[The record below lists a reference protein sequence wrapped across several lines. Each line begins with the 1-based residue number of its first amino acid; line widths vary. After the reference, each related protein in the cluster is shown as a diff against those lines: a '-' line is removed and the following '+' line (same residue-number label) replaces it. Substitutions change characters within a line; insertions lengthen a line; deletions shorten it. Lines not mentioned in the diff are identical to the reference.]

1 MVGLGNLFMAASC
14 HVCSFR
20 PSCIV
25 ASAKKEGL
33 DQFSDALRRYSVKA
47 KGRTIFNQGE
57 PNEAFIFLCSGVV
70 KVVKSLPDGRDVIL
84 EVLPA
89 SSILNVPPATTTF
102 QHPFSAVTLSDVTE
116 LASIKKVD
124 LFNLLNSYP
133 TLGDNLCG
141 HVSRRFVIAFNMLSS
156 MQLGVKYRI
165 LTILSFFRD
174 AWKAESRAGYVKIPL
189 TQGELAQLIQTT
201 PETISR
207 TLRRL
212 KEEHL
217 VRISPKGELAVAEAA
232 LRDYLTEE

>member
-1 MVGLGNLFMAASC
+1 MAASC
-14 HVCSFR
+14 HVCAFR

-25 ASAKKEGL
+25 AGANKDGL

-47 KGRTIFNQGE
+47 KDRTIFNQGG
-57 PNEAFIFLCSGVV
+57 PNEAFVFLCSGVV

-89 SSILNVPPATTTF
+89 SSILNVPPASQTL
-102 QHPFSAVTLSDVTE
+102 QHPFSAVTLSEVTE
-116 LASIKKVD
+116 LAAIKKEY
-124 LFNLLNSYP
+124 LFNLLNSNP
-133 TLGDNLCG
+133 TVGDNLCG
-141 HVSRRFVIAFNMLSS
+141 QVSRRFVTAFNMLSS
-156 MQLGVKYRI
+156 MQLGVKERI
-165 LTILSFFRD
+165 LTILSFFRG
-174 AWKAESRAGYVKIPL
+174 AWKPEDGARYVKIPL

-212 KEEHL
+212 KAERL
-217 VRISPKGELAVAEAA
+217 VRIDPKGEFSVAEAA

>member
-1 MVGLGNLFMAASC
+1 MAASC
-14 HVCSFR
+14 HVCPVR
-20 PSCIV
+20 PSCLV
-25 ASAKKEGL
+25 ASTEKDGL
-33 DQFSDALRRYSVKA
+33 EQFSNALRRYSVKG

-57 PNEAFIFLCSGVV
+57 PNEAFIFLCNGLV
-70 KVVKSLPDGRDVIL
+70 KVVKNLPDGTDVIL
-84 EVLPA
+84 EVLSA
-89 SSILNVPPATTTF
+89 FSIVNVPPANKTS

-116 LASIKKVD
+116 LASIKKED
-124 LFNLLNSYP
+124 LFNLLHSYP
-133 TLGDNLCG
+133 TLENNLCG

-156 MQLGVKYRI
+156 MQLGVKHRI
-165 LTILSFFRD
+165 LTILSFFRGT
-174 AWKAESRAGYVKIPL
+174 WKPENRARHVKIPL